1 MQIRQFEIWLA
12 DLNPR
17 FGTEP
22 GKKRPVV
29 IVQTDLLNLD
39 HPSTIVCPLTTN
51 VIQEIELLRVHLRK
65 NQLDKPSD
73 ILVDQV
79 RAIDNKRLIK
89 KVGKLDEA
97 QIEKLKHNLSII
109 LDL

>member
-1 MQIRQFEIWLA
+1 MRVNQYEVWLA

-29 IVQTDLLNLD
+29 IVQTDLLNNE
-39 HPSTIVCPLTTN
+39 HPSIIVCPLTTH
-51 VIQEIELLRVHLRK
+51 VVKGIEILRIHLHK

-79 RAIDNKRLIK
+79 RAVDNRRLLK
-89 KVGKLDEA
+89 KIGKLDA
-97 QIEKLKHNLSII
+97 TQIEKLKHNLAVI